1 MKEGSEVGRALPCRG
16 GGAGHM
22 EGRLGEGPGAWAWEL
37 GRAEVRPEPQGGG
50 QHAPP

>member
-22 EGRLGEGPGAWAWEL
+22 EGRLRGGAGDLGLGVGEE
-37 GRAEVRPEPQGGG
+37 
-50 QHAPP
+50 